1 MAGDIGI
8 VGRQILLTVGTQSIL
23 GVQTK
28 GLTANNERLDTTD
41 DNSDGW
47 ASAMAIAGQKSLE
60 LSMSG
65 LLKNLELLAAY
76 FNNSQMFEATITYP
90 DGSTATGSFFL
101 DSFSHTGEYNGL
113 ATFDASLSSSGEVT
127 FTAGI

>member
-1 MAGDIGI
+1 MAADIGMI
-8 VGRQILLTVGTQSIL
+8 GRQIALTIGGQTIL

-41 DNSDGW
+41 DGSDGW
-47 ASAMAIAGQKSLE
+47 ASAMATAGQKSVE

-76 FNNSQMFEATITYP
+76 YNASQMFPATITYP
-90 DGSTATGSFFL
+90 DGSEVAGSFFL
-101 DSFSHTGEYNGL
+101 DSFSHTGEYNGVP
-113 ATFDASLSSSGEVT
+113 TFDASLSSSGEVT
-127 FTAGI
+127 FTAGV